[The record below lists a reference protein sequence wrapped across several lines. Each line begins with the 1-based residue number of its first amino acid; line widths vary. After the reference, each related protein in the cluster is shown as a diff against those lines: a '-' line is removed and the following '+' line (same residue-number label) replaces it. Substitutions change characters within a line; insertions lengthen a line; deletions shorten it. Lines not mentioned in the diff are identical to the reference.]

1 MKRNRKSFSLAFVCA
16 LAAFSSIVSF
26 GAPRAAAQ
34 TPQEL
39 NPASLKKSAPPLD
52 DHQLSSALCSIV
64 YQVDRDPG
72 PRGYH
77 YLFYGNGFF
86 INSDGYLITAAHV
99 LSQLHGGQPY
109 LLLRVRSAA
118 PRFVAAQVVAIDSD
132 HDVAILRATPNPFAG
147 NFSVSFLNI
156 DHTDPARGE
165 RVLAAAL
172 RPFKP
177 RDSYTL
183 EAALEERSAGE
194 VLNFQFSK
202 LDQSGAADTEI
213 FLFAHKIQ
221 PGQSGA
227 PVLSLDSH
235 EVVGFVEGQWL
246 RAKVSGVA
254 PAPKES
260 APGQPTSGPSLP
272 PPAAATITA
281 APGAVIPMH
290 YAIALLQANHVRWH
304 TADGAAPDD
313 AGAAAAGEKNE
324 TNDASLPVPYS
335 LVPAPYPQQSL
346 AGGEVLLDALVAR
359 TGTISDIRVV
369 SGQEPFLAAALGAV
383 HSWTFIPA
391 HFAGHAT
398 EARVAIVFQFPNPY
412 IPPRTA
418 TTHHYRDAGVG
429 KSQAATDGAAPR
441 NDESR
446 AARATETLSPQY
458 PAAANSKGGSVIL
471 RESVDGSGRVAAV
484 DTVLND
490 GPLTASVE
498 AAAQK
503 WIFAPA
509 QKSGAAIDS
518 TAIISVTFR
527 EPLIISAPSH

>member
-1 MKRNRKSFSLAFVCA
+1 MKRDRKNLAPAFVCA
-16 LAAFSSIVSF
+16 LSAFSCIVLF
-26 GAPRAAAQ
+26 AAPRAAAQ

-39 NPASLKKSAPPLD
+39 NPALLKKSAPPLD

-202 LDQSGAADTEI
+202 LDQSGAVDTEI
-213 FLFAHKIQ
+213 FLFAHKVQ

-254 PAPKES
+254 PAPKEP

-272 PPAAATITA
+272 LPAAATITA
-281 APGAVIPMH
+281 PPGAVIPMH

-304 TADGAAPDD
+304 SADGAAPDD
-313 AGAAAAGEKNE
+313 AGAAAAGEINE

-369 SGQEPFLAAALGAV
+369 SGQAPFLAAALGAV

-418 TTHHYRDAGVG
+418 TTHLYKDAGVG
-429 KSQAATDGAAPR
+429 KSQAATDAAAPR

-446 AARATETLSPQY
+446 AARATETMSPQY
-458 PAAANSKGGSVIL
+458 PAAANSMGGSVIL

-503 WIFAPA
+503 WIFVPA

>member
-1 MKRNRKSFSLAFVCA
+1 MKPRRKIFA
-16 LAAFSSIVSF
+16 LAIVSAF
-26 GAPRAAAQ
+26 IALFVTRAPAQ
-34 TPQEL
+34 RRKQET
-39 NPASLKKSAPPLD
+39 NPAPEKKLAPPLD

-86 INSDGYLITAAHV
+86 INNDGYLVTAAHV

-156 DHTDPARGE
+156 DHADPAAGE

-202 LDQSGAADTEI
+202 LDQSGAVDTEI

-254 PAPKES
+254 PAPKEP
-260 APGQPTSGPSLP
+260 APGQPTNGPSLP

-304 TADGAAPDD
+304 TADEPAPDD
-313 AGAAAAGEKNE
+313 AGAAEKNE
-324 TNDASLPVPYS
+324 RNDASLPVPYS

-383 HSWTFIPA
+383 HSWTFLPA
-391 HFAGHAT
+391 HSAGHAT
-398 EARVAIVFQFPNPY
+398 EARVAIIFQFPNPY
-412 IPPRTA
+412 IPPRKATA
-418 TTHHYRDAGVG
+418 HHYQDESAEE
-429 KSQAATDGAAPR
+429 SSSAAKTPGPR
-441 NDESR
+441 NDEAR
-446 AARATETLSPQY
+446 AARATETASPQY
-458 PAAANSKGGSVIL
+458 PAGANSAGGSVIL
-471 RESVDGSGRVAAV
+471 RESVEASGRVASV
-484 DTVLND
+484 DTVLD
-490 GPLTASVE
+490 DRPLTASVE

-509 QKSGAAIDS
+509 QKSGSAIDS

-527 EPLIISAPSH
+527 EPLIVSAPTR

>member
-1 MKRNRKSFSLAFVCA
+1 MSAPA
-16 LAAFSSIVSF
+16 IVS
-26 GAPRAAAQ
+26 ALLALSVLASLNALYTAAQ
-34 TPQEL
+34 APQQES
-39 NPASLKKSAPPLD
+39 NPAPLKKSVPPLD

-86 INSDGYLITAAHV
+86 INRDGDLITAAHV

-118 PRFVAAQVVAIDSD
+118 PRFVAAKVVAIDID

-147 NFSVSFLNI
+147 DFSVSFLNI
-156 DHTDPARGE
+156 DHTEPLPGE

-183 EAALEERSAGE
+183 EPALEERSAGE

-202 LDQSGAADTEI
+202 LDPGAADTEL

-246 RAKVSGVA
+246 RAKVNGLA
-254 PAPKES
+254 PAPK
-260 APGQPTSGPSLP
+260 QPTVGPSLP
-272 PPAAATITA
+272 PASAANVTT
-281 APGAVIPMH
+281 APGAVIPIH

-304 TADGAAPDD
+304 TADEPAPD
-313 AGAAAAGEKNE
+313 GSAAAGESNGTKNRTNDE
-324 TNDASLPVPYS
+324 TNEVSPPVPYS
-335 LVPAPYPQQSL
+335 LVPAPYPPQSL

-369 SGQEPFLAAALGAV
+369 SGQEPFLAAALAAV

-391 HFAGHAT
+391 HAAGQAA
-398 EARVAIVFQFPNPY
+398 EARVAIIFQFPNPY
-412 IPPRTA
+412 IPPRNA
-418 TTHHYRDAGVG
+418 TTHHYKV
-429 KSQAATDGAAPR
+429 SSTV
-441 NDESR
+441 ETR
-446 AARATETLSPQY
+446 AAQPTETTSPQY
-458 PAAANSKGGSVIL
+458 PIGAKEEGGSVIL
-471 RESVDGSGRVAAV
+471 RESVDATGRVIALE
-484 DTVLND
+484 TVTEPNVK
-490 GPLTASVE
+490 PLTNAVE
-498 AAAQK
+498 TAARQ
-503 WIFAPA
+503 WTFAPA
-509 QKSGAAIDS
+509 QKSGVAIPS
-518 TAIISVTFR
+518 TVILAVTFR
-527 EPLIISAPSH
+527 EPLIASAPLH

>member
-1 MKRNRKSFSLAFVCA
+1 
-16 LAAFSSIVSF
+16 
-26 GAPRAAAQ
+26 
-34 TPQEL
+34 
-39 NPASLKKSAPPLD
+39 
-52 DHQLSSALCSIV
+52 
-64 YQVDRDPG
+64 
-72 PRGYH
+72 
-77 YLFYGNGFF
+77 
-86 INSDGYLITAAHV
+86 
-99 LSQLHGGQPY
+99 
-109 LLLRVRSAA
+109 
-118 PRFVAAQVVAIDSD
+118 
-132 HDVAILRATPNPFAG
+132 
-147 NFSVSFLNI
+147 
-156 DHTDPARGE
+156 
-165 RVLAAAL
+165 
-172 RPFKP
+172 
-177 RDSYTL
+177 
-183 EAALEERSAGE
+183 
-194 VLNFQFSK
+194 
-202 LDQSGAADTEI
+202 
-213 FLFAHKIQ
+213 
-221 PGQSGA
+221 
-227 PVLSLDSH
+227 
-235 EVVGFVEGQWL
+235 
-246 RAKVSGVA
+246 
-254 PAPKES
+254 
-260 APGQPTSGPSLP
+260 
-272 PPAAATITA
+272 
-281 APGAVIPMH
+281 MH

-304 TADGAAPDD
+304 SADGAAPDD
-313 AGAAAAGEKNE
+313 AGAAAAGEINE

-418 TTHHYRDAGVG
+418 TTHLYKDAGVG
-429 KSQAATDGAAPR
+429 KSQAATDAAAPR

-446 AARATETLSPQY
+446 AARATETMSPQY
-458 PAAANSKGGSVIL
+458 PAAANSMGGSVIL

-503 WIFAPA
+503 WIFVPA

>member
-1 MKRNRKSFSLAFVCA
+1 MKRKGKSSALAIVCA
-16 LAAFSSIVSF
+16 LIGLGGMALFS
-26 GAPRAAAQ
+26 APLTAAQ
-34 TPQEL
+34 APQQET
-39 NPASLKKSAPPLD
+39 NPAPAKKLVPPLD

-156 DHTDPARGE
+156 DHAEPATGE

-177 RDSYTL
+177 RDSYTA
-183 EAALEERSAGE
+183 EPALEERSAGE

-202 LDQSGAADTEI
+202 LDQSGAVATEI

-246 RAKVSGVA
+246 RAKVSGLA
-254 PAPKES
+254 PAPKGP
-260 APGQPTSGPSLP
+260 AVGPSLP
-272 PPAAATITA
+272 AAAAANITP

-304 TADGAAPDD
+304 TAEEPAPDD
-313 AGAAAAGEKNE
+313 FGAGGEKNE
-324 TNDASLPVPYS
+324 TNDASLPIPYS
-335 LVPAPYPQQSL
+335 LVPAPYPSQSL

-359 TGTISDIRVV
+359 SGTISDIRVV

-391 HFAGHAT
+391 RAAGHAA
-398 EARVAIVFQFPNPY
+398 EGRVAIIFQFPNPY

-418 TTHHYRDAGVG
+418 TTHRYQDADRQ
-429 KSQAATDGAAPR
+429 KSASGA
-441 NDESR
+441 ETR
-446 AARATETLSPQY
+446 AARAIETVSPQY
-458 PAAANSKGGSVIL
+458 PAGANSAGGSVIL
-471 RESVDGSGRVAAV
+471 RESVDATGRVASV
-484 DTVLND
+484 DTVLDD
-490 GPLTASVE
+490 GPLTAAVE
-498 AAAQK
+498 TAAQK

-509 QKSGAAIDS
+509 QKSGVAIDS
-518 TAIISVTFR
+518 TVIISATFR
-527 EPLIISAPSH
+527 EPLVVSAPVH